1 MFSNPTQLSLSDHQK
16 WHLTP
21 FQEWRWGKWAASMVV
36 GKWMG
41 WSERSQIKLGSCWV
55 ELHWRVSTGPHW
67 TPWAHTVPPF
77 PEHLTRMK
85 VSHVDYDSVM
95 PPFQHFIRL
104 SVLSFYLLNTAR
116 TVSHWGWYLQ
126 ALFRVQNFLNII
138 PSFLKSFCSNLQYT
152 LLISGKIFFFFW
164 ANTSK

>member
-116 TVSHWGWYLQ
+116 TESVTEDDTFKPFLG
-126 ALFRVQNFLNII
+126 FRIFSTLYHLSWNPSVQI
-138 PSFLKSFCSNLQYT
+138 SNT
-152 LLISGKIFFFFW
+152 PF
-164 ANTSK
+164 